1 MFAIKS
7 RGGSRDKRQLS
18 PREISA
24 AQQTDSRNSQTD
36 KTVVSPRLSQTDI
49 FEEGDIWFFARKNA
63 MDAGFFFPTVSF
75 IFLLLDFS
83 FANSLSHHRTR
94 SFDYNKD

>member
-49 FEEGDIWFFARKNA
+49 FEEGDIWFFARKTLW
-63 MDAGFFFPTVSF
+63 MQ
-75 IFLLLDFS
+75 DFS
-83 FANSLSHHRTR
+83 FQLSHLFFFFWIFP
-94 SFDYNKD
+94 SPIL